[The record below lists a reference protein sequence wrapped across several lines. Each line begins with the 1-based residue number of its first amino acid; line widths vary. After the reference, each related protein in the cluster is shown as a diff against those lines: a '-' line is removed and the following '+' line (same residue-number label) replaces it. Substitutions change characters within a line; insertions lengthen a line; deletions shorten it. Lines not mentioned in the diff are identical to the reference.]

1 MSLSRLASQQ
11 VARNVAGSIHASSA
25 TAAPDKDDR
34 FDLLTKYIPTE
45 TLTLYVAAMAA
56 LPAITDT
63 FPNIKAL
70 QLYIA
75 GAVLTPVILLLA
87 GYGKQRAAGST
98 AAFRP
103 HPWPLF
109 ASLVAYLV
117 WALSVPG
124 LLDGKNAQI
133 LAGFGAVLVSTLLS
147 MLEPAFGPRK
157 PAA

>member
-11 VARNVAGSIHASSA
+11 VARDVAGTIHASSA
-25 TAAPDKDDR
+25 AASPDKDDR

-56 LPAITDT
+56 LSAITAT
-63 FPNIKAL
+63 FPDIGAL
-70 QLYIA
+70 HLYIG

-98 AAFRP
+98 ATFRP

-124 LLDGKNAQI
+124 FLDEDNEKI

-147 MLEPAFGPRK
+147 LLEPVFGPRK
-157 PAA
+157 PGA